1 MSVEGTTPGPRAGA
15 AASDDEAGEDEA
27 GGGEAGAEGQSQRRS
42 APRELGAE
50 AAEAGAGDMDVAE
63 ALEASAERADG
74 AGSQPRPDGWASWS
88 RDQRKKWRAVQKRKQ
103 RK

>member
-27 GGGEAGAEGQSQRRS
+27 GGGEAEVEGQSQRRS
-42 APRELGAE
+42 APRGLGAE
-50 AAEAGAGDMDVAE
+50 AAEAAAWDMDVAE
-63 ALEASAERADG
+63 ALEASAESA
-74 AGSQPRPDGWASWS
+74 AGVVLRPRPADWAT
-88 RDQRKKWRAVQKRKQ
+88 RTRNQRRKLLAAQRKTQ